1 MFKSLFSISIL
12 CGSLFLNAQ
21 SLREDSTILSDFD
34 SSFQEFESSSSQTT
48 TFIETP
54 SDKHNTSKFE
64 DSLKTLNQLLNK
76 IEKGKKTDITKRRVY
91 FYIGNINRYLG
102 KYQLAVEKYEEALKL
117 SVEEGDL
124 QLEASVLN
132 SLGGLY
138 YEIGEFQQ
146 GLSYCN
152 DALNIYQKYFPDK
165 KSDICLLLANIGNI
179 YLVLEDFQEAIE
191 FLNKANNLNEDVK
204 NEYYS
209 SLIYSGLGFANF
221 KLENY
226 DAANRHFKEGLTS
239 AEKSGDIASEV
250 ANLANLGDLWLH
262 RKDFK
267 KAELY
272 IYEAFE
278 KVKIIDEIHIYK
290 EVLELLIR
298 LHEAQEQYKQAYLF
312 QKKYNNMKDSLFSM
326 NLNNKLAQAAIN
338 IDNIQKENEILEL
351 TVANERQEFQLR
363 RTRYIILFSSIVFI
377 LAIIILIAFIQRNR
391 FKNKVKLNRL
401 ENKMIRLQLKPH
413 FIFNVLSSI
422 QNFMTKND
430 PILASSYLSK
440 FARLIR
446 NVLNASRTSFTP
458 LSHEIKMLKYYL
470 ELQQLRFDN
479 KFDFHFEIRNIES
492 PNKVLI
498 PPLVV
503 QPIVENS
510 VEHGL
515 KNIDYRGKLSL
526 EFEMLSNQKLRILI
540 IDNGIGIEKS
550 KNIKKQEDISK
561 KSISLKIINEQI
573 KLFDSQ
579 FKDNYKINFSDG
591 KESGT
596 IVELIVPCKAIEDE
610 SSNN

>member
-1 MFKSLFSISIL
+1 MFKRLFFISIL
-12 CGSLFLNAQ
+12 FLSVFLYAQGSLEDTTITTEF
-21 SLREDSTILSDFD
+21 DSTFE
-34 SSFQEFESSSSQTT
+34 EFESSSSQPT
-48 TFIETP
+48 TFIEKP
-54 SDKHNTSKFE
+54 GEKYNTSKFE
-64 DSLKTLNQLLNK
+64 DSLKVLNQLLSK
-76 IEKGKKTDITKRRVY
+76 IEKGKKTGYTNRRVY
-91 FYIGNINRYLG
+91 FLIGNIHRYLG
-102 KYQLAVEKYEEALKL
+102 KYQLAVEKYEKALKL
-117 SVEEGDL
+117 SVEENDL
-124 QLEASVLN
+124 KLEASVLN

-138 YEIGEFQQ
+138 YEIGEYQQ
-146 GLSYCN
+146 GLNYCD

-165 KSDICLLLANIGNI
+165 ESDICLLLANIGNI
-179 YLVLEDFQEAIE
+179 YLVLENFQEAIN
-191 FLNKANNLNEDVK
+191 FLTKANDLNEVVK
-204 NEYYS
+204 NEYYN

-226 DAANRHFKEGLTS
+226 DVANNHFKEGLNS
-239 AEKSGDIASEV
+239 ARKSGDIASEV

-262 RKDFK
+262 KNNFR
-267 KAELY
+267 KAERY

-278 KVKIIDEIHIYK
+278 KVKVIDEIHIYK

-298 LHEAQEQYKQAYLF
+298 LHEAQEQYEQAFLF

-377 LAIIILIAFIQRNR
+377 LAIIILIALIQRNR
-391 FKNKVKLNRL
+391 FKNKIKLNKL

-430 PILASSYLSK
+430 PIMASSYLSK

-446 NVLNASRTSFTP
+446 NVLNASRTNFTP

-479 KFDFHFEIRNIES
+479 KFDFNFEVKNIES

-498 PPLVV
+498 PPLMV
-503 QPIVENS
+503 QPIVENA

-526 EFEMLSNQKLRILI
+526 EFEMLSNQKLKILI
-540 IDNGIGIEKS
+540 IDNGIGVEKS

-561 KSISLKIINEQI
+561 KSISLVIIRQQI

-579 FKDNYKINFSDG
+579 FKDNFKINFSNG
-591 KESGT
+591 KEKGT